1 MERTFVLLS
10 SPFLG
15 PVAWAPVAS
24 ALTARGY
31 DVIVPSL
38 PRDPLFSPEEVLRAL
53 ENSVPGLGELVLV
66 PHSNAGL
73 YVPAL
78 VASRPVRATVFLD
91 AVLPPENGCI
101 PVAPAGLVAMLRDRV
116 GSDGLLPLWSEWW
129 PEEDVAA
136 LFPDPQTRRRV
147 EADQRQVPWDYL
159 TAEVDVPA
167 GWATNQAGY
176 VAFGATYAEELREA
190 KNRGWPVRILDGR
203 HLHMLW
209 DPAAVASTLVEITDE
224 LKQLR

>member
-1 MERTFVLLS
+1 MGRTFVLLS

-15 PVAWAPVAS
+15 PVVWAPVAS

-38 PRDPLFSPEEVLRAL
+38 PRDPLFSPDEVLRAL
-53 ENSVPGLGELVLV
+53 DNAVPRLGELVLV
-66 PHSNAGL
+66 PNSNAGL

-91 AVLPPENGCI
+91 AVLPPESDRI
-101 PVAPAGLVAMLRDRV
+101 PVAPAGLIATLRDRV
-116 GSDGLLPLWSEWW
+116 GADGLLPLWSEWW

-136 LFPDPQTRRRV
+136 LFPDQQTRRRV
-147 EADQRQVPWDYL
+147 EADQRRVPWDYL

-167 GWATNQAGY
+167 GWATNPAG
-176 VAFGATYAEELREA
+176 LRGL
-190 KNRGWPVRILDGR
+190 RCHVR
-203 HLHMLW
+203 
-209 DPAAVASTLVEITDE
+209 
-224 LKQLR
+224 Q

>member
-15 PVAWAPVAS
+15 PAAWDPVAS
-24 ALTARGY
+24 VLTARGY
-31 DVIVPSL
+31 DVVVPSL
-38 PRDPLFSPEEVLRAL
+38 PQDPLFSPEEVLRAL
-53 ENSVPGLGELVLV
+53 ENSVPGLGELILV

-91 AVLPPENGCI
+91 AVLPPENGRR
-101 PVAPAGLVAMLRDRV
+101 PVAPAGLIAKLRDRV
-116 GSDGLLPLWSEWW
+116 GADGLLPLWCEWW
-129 PEEDVAA
+129 PEEDLAA

-147 EADQRQVPWDYL
+147 EADQRRVPWDYL
-159 TAEVDVPA
+159 TAEVEVPA
-167 GWATNQAGY
+167 GWATNPAGY
-176 VAFGATYAEELREA
+176 VAFGGTYADELREA
-190 KNRGWPVRILDGR
+190 TARGWPVRILDGR

-224 LKQLR
+224 LTQR